1 MSQSPIIVLS
11 NICKQYK
18 SLNRREGLGGTFLDL
33 FSRNYR
39 CVDAVKDVSMEIY
52 PGEILGFIGPNGA
65 GKSTTIKMMTGVLL
79 PTSGEL
85 LVNGLTPFKHR
96 KINNKSIGVV
106 FGQRSQLWW
115 DLPVIESFK
124 ILRDMYLIPNKDYE
138 ANLDTF
144 NSLVDI
150 THLYKQPV
158 RQLSLGQRMICDIF
172 AAFLHNPKIVF
183 LDEPTIGLDVSVKA
197 SVREIIRTLNRERNT
212 TIILTSHDLSDIE
225 SLSQRLIIIDKGEK
239 MYDGALKN
247 ITKRF
252 SAHRTLRIDVSG
264 DRQAFIQRIKNGTGQ
279 EGALVDDGW
288 IEIKAVGS
296 SEEIMNLVSLAI
308 STGEVRDLTIQG
320 VKTEDIVR
328 QLYDGTKI

>member
-1 MSQSPIIVLS
+1 MNQSPIISLDDV
-11 NICKQYK
+11 CKQFK
-18 SLNRREGLGGTFLDL
+18 SLNRREGLGGSFLDL
-33 FSRNYR
+33 FSRNYKY
-39 CVDAVKDVSMEIY
+39 VDAVKNVSMDIY

-85 LVNGLTPFKHR
+85 LVNGMPPFKHR
-96 KINNKSIGVV
+96 KENNKSIGVV

-124 ILRDMYLIPNKDYE
+124 ILKDIYRVPTKNYK
-138 ANLDTF
+138 ANLETF

-197 SVREIIRTLNRERNT
+197 SVREIIRTLNREHNT

-239 MYDGALKN
+239 MYDGELKD
-247 ITKRF
+247 IAERF
-252 SAHRTLRIDVSG
+252 STHRTLRIDVSG
-264 DRQAFIQRIKNGTGQ
+264 DRKAFISRIEQETGLAGLLA
-279 EGALVDDGW
+279 EDGW
-288 IEIKAVGS
+288 IEIKAEGS
-296 SEEIMNLVSLAI
+296 AAEVMKLVSLAM
-308 STGEVRDLTIQG
+308 STGAVRDITIQG
-320 VKTEDIVR
+320 VRTEDIVR
-328 QLYDGTKI
+328 QLYEGAKI